1 MGQRRCLGST
11 AAVFF
16 ITRFSSLQGL
26 RALFFAH
33 DCSAHEECHAQALI
47 SGVSAIYLLEPFA
60 GARGRRCGRRWSRL
74 GRADATMQRV
84 WGRLHKA
91 AASRNLNSHLR
102 NYAFSRTELV
112 DKGRIISRYPLLP
125 SFRIGAYT
133 FAAARD
139 VIQSRLWQLTMC
151 ADLTFYTKPSILDS
165 SYGKNP
171 VSFQVFLRVRPALSH
186 HEH

>member
-1 MGQRRCLGST
+1 MRTFLVQ
-11 AAVFF
+11 
-16 ITRFSSLQGL
+16 I
-26 RALFFAH
+26 
-33 DCSAHEECHAQALI
+33 
-47 SGVSAIYLLEPFA
+47 
-60 GARGRRCGRRWSRL
+60 
-74 GRADATMQRV
+74 GRADATKQRV
-84 WGRLHKA
+84 WGRVHKDVGT
-91 AASRNLNSHLR
+91 RNLNRYLR

-112 DKGRIISRYPLLP
+112 DKERIISRYPLLP

-139 VIQSRLWQLTMC
+139 VIQSRLWQLAMG

>member
-16 ITRFSSLQGL
+16 ITTIKSFIL
-26 RALFFAH
+26 RVGAH
-33 DCSAHEECHAQALI
+33 
-47 SGVSAIYLLEPFA
+47 
-60 GARGRRCGRRWSRL
+60 
-74 GRADATMQRV
+74 
-84 WGRLHKA
+84 
-91 AASRNLNSHLR
+91 
-102 NYAFSRTELV
+102 
-112 DKGRIISRYPLLP
+112 
-125 SFRIGAYT
+125 T
-133 FAAARD
+133 FGAARD
-139 VIQSRLWQLTMC
+139 VIQSRLWQLAMG

>member
-1 MGQRRCLGST
+1 
-11 AAVFF
+11 V
-16 ITRFSSLQGL
+16 
-26 RALFFAH
+26 
-33 DCSAHEECHAQALI
+33 
-47 SGVSAIYLLEPFA
+47 
-60 GARGRRCGRRWSRL
+60 
-74 GRADATMQRV
+74 
-84 WGRLHKA
+84 HKDVGT
-91 AASRNLNSHLR
+91 RNLNRYLR

-112 DKGRIISRYPLLP
+112 DKERIISRYPLLP

-139 VIQSRLWQLTMC
+139 VIQSRLWQLAMG

>member
-1 MGQRRCLGST
+1 M
-11 AAVFF
+11 
-16 ITRFSSLQGL
+16 
-26 RALFFAH
+26 
-33 DCSAHEECHAQALI
+33 
-47 SGVSAIYLLEPFA
+47 
-60 GARGRRCGRRWSRL
+60 
-74 GRADATMQRV
+74 
-84 WGRLHKA
+84 HKDVG
-91 AASRNLNSHLR
+91 SRNLNSDLLETTANSELR
-102 NYAFSRTELV
+102 NYAVSRMELV

-133 FAAARD
+133 FGAARD
-139 VIQSRLWQLTMC
+139 VIQSRLWQLAMG